1 VSLICT
7 LLLKESPTI
16 LTTKKK
22 SFRNMID
29 TSICKDTTFII
40 WCISG
45 NLSML
50 AYFVPAFYL
59 PSHATK
65 IGLTPSQGSILVSS
79 FSAVNVIGR
88 VISG

>member
-1 VSLICT
+1 
-7 LLLKESPTI
+7 
-16 LTTKKK
+16 
-22 SFRNMID
+22 
-29 TSICKDTTFII
+29 
-40 WCISG
+40 
-45 NLSML
+45 ML